1 MSRLVG
7 TARPIPGLFSGRA
20 CGLLAA
26 FCLLLALITDQ
37 TSSNGICAD
46 WSGRLIGGAGL
57 VAVMGLAM
65 LWLRRRPADGD
76 VRTENI
82 LLCLMVA
89 GFLLRLWYVL
99 YTPVNVRQHDVF
111 SFGETE
117 PMTAFHH
124 YRHAEYIEY
133 ICRYLSLPEVD
144 PRAAGLSQLYHPPL
158 HHLIAGLWLRLQL
171 ALGCGYRRAVESIQL
186 LTLLY
191 SALIMPLAGRLF
203 SRLGLNGR
211 GLCLAMAVV
220 CFHPTFIWMAGGVNN
235 DILCV
240 MLGIAA
246 LSATVRWAREP
257 SVRTIVPIAFCVGL
271 SMMTKLSGGLLAPGI
286 AVVFLW
292 RAGRDILA
300 DRRALTRYVRQ
311 FALFAVIT
319 VPLALWWQVKN
330 AVRYGVPI
338 TYVPGMSSQSS
349 QYIGTYSVW
358 QRLFGLPM
366 ESLRSP
372 FLLWAR
378 EGGAFNEYS
387 IPLATLK
394 TAVFD
399 ENALFSADTAV
410 GAVGLFFSRIV
421 FWCHALLA
429 LGGTVATGEAVLRR
443 RFSGGAMLC
452 ALLAVTA
459 AVMAAS
465 YLSFC
470 FAYAHTCTM
479 NFRYLATLPVIG
491 AAFWGALYT
500 RVSRRREGRFA
511 VLQSGMLTLT
521 VLFCVGSA
529 AVYTLLMFV

>member
-1 MSRLVG
+1 MSRLIG
-7 TARPIPGLFSGRA
+7 RAQPMPGLFSGRV

-26 FCLLLALITDQ
+26 FCLLLAALTDQ
-37 TSSNGICAD
+37 TEKSGICAD
-46 WSGRLIGGAGL
+46 WSGRLIGSIGL
-57 VAVMGLAM
+57 IAVLA
-65 LWLRRRPADGD
+65 LAVISARRRPVDGD

-82 LLCLMVA
+82 LLCLMIA

-117 PMTAFHH
+117 PMTAFNN

-144 PRAAGLSQLYHPPL
+144 PRAVGLSQLYHPPL

-186 LTLLY
+186 LTLMY

-203 SRLGLNGR
+203 SRLGLYGR

-220 CFHPTFIWMAGGVNN
+220 CFHPAFIWMAGGVNN

-246 LSATVRWAREP
+246 LSTTVKWAQSP
-257 SVRTIVPIAFCVGL
+257 SVRTILPVALCVGL
-271 SMMTKLSGGLLAPGI
+271 SMMAKLSGGLLAPGI

-292 RAGRDILA
+292 RAGRDVLA
-300 DRRALTRYVRQ
+300 DRRALRGYVRQ
-311 FALFAVIT
+311 FALFAVIC

-330 AVRYGVPI
+330 AVRYGTPL

-349 QYIGTYSVW
+349 QYVGGYSVW
-358 QRLFGLPM
+358 QRLFGLPI

-399 ENALFSADTAV
+399 ETALFSADTTV
-410 GAVGLFFSRIV
+410 GAVGLWVSRLLFFS
-421 FWCHALLA
+421 HAFLA

-443 RFSGGAMLC
+443 RFSGGRMLC
-452 ALLAVTA
+452 ALLTVTA
-459 AVMAAS
+459 GVMAAS

-500 RVSRRREGRFA
+500 RVSRRSEGCFA
-511 VLQSGMLTLT
+511 ALQSGMLTLT
-521 VLFCVGSA
+521 VLFCGSSA
-529 AVYTLLMFV
+529 AVYTLLMAV